1 MSVDTLDNSPLEYLA
16 LAEDTGAETSDARG
30 HLFKLLH
37 GGLTARVD
45 LRTALSTASSLDEM
59 RAVVDA
65 LDQADP
71 DGLLEARHD
80 DPTDRKSWY
89 WRHRDPAI
97 VQARLARK
105 LRKSERRNAAR
116 RRGGELIQFTYIVQA
131 SVRGR
136 STCFRPTP
144 RRGLRTRFGTSA
156 P

>member
-30 HLFKLLH
+30 HLFKILH
-37 GGLTARVD
+37 GGPTARVD
-45 LRTALSTASSLDEM
+45 LRTALSTASSLNDM

-80 DPTDRKSWY
+80 DASDRKSWY
-89 WRHRDPAI
+89 WRHRVAKVVERDPAI
-97 VQARLARK
+97 VQARLERK

-116 RRGGELIQFTYIVQA
+116 RRAAAAGAVG
-131 SVRGR
+131 
-136 STCFRPTP
+136 
-144 RRGLRTRFGTSA
+144 
-156 P
+156 

>member
-1 MSVDTLDNSPLEYLA
+1 MAPTGYARLDETRDAPYDPHPSPA
-16 LAEDTGAETSDARG
+16 GAETSDARG
-30 HLFKLLH
+30 HLFKILH

-45 LRTALSTASSLDEM
+45 LRTALSTASSLNEM

-89 WRHRDPAI
+89 WRHRVAKVVERDPAI
-97 VQARLARK
+97 VQARLQRK

-116 RRGGELIQFTYIVQA
+116 RRAAAAGAV
-131 SVRGR
+131 S
-136 STCFRPTP
+136 
-144 RRGLRTRFGTSA
+144 
-156 P
+156 